1 MSERPTTTSQ
11 PVESEINT
19 QLTKN
24 WWSNP
29 SIVGLA
35 IGLVIVV
42 GLAGGLT
49 WYWLGSEPATKE
61 TATTSPNANDPNSQ
75 TQDTPADKPSQP
87 TEEFFTEEIQENL
100 KIYTHRL
107 SGVQFAY
114 NPNWKAEIVQTGV
127 PYFHHDLV
135 FKDLPEGD
143 SLSFE
148 IRNIFDGGG
157 PTESLKEGTNAH
169 GFKYEIFRSL
179 GDPNEP
185 DSDPTNQVVYLF
197 LEHEIQQQDD
207 IKSKLL
213 FYGRSY
219 LFVYSFPYSKEK
231 TYLSQVVT
239 ELETIAKSF
248 KYLNGSP
255 YSVILASGRRLSV
268 QPLANWRLVTTGE
281 GTVTWKTMDRR
292 ADNIITLHYLKEPAI
307 IQECPGTNNWS
318 SVTLD
323 KTLIDYLVFV
333 EETAGSKCQGVH
345 MMKISLDKEVVYL
358 ELRAEDESVDMEDSV
373 FLLVKSLKLES

>member
-42 GLAGGLT
+42 SLAGGLT
-49 WYWLGSEPATKE
+49 WYWLGSEPVTKE

-87 TEEFFTEEIQENL
+87 TEEFFTEEIQGNL

-114 NPNWKAEIVQTGV
+114 NPNWKAEILETGV
-127 PYFHHDLV
+127 PYFYHDLV
-135 FKDLPEGD
+135 FKNLPEGD
-143 SLSFE
+143 SLKFE
-148 IRNIFDGGG
+148 IRNIFGGGG
-157 PTESLKEGTNAH
+157 PTEFLKEGTNAH
-169 GFKYEIFRSL
+169 GFKYKIFRSL

-185 DSDPTNQVVYLF
+185 DPDPTSQVVYLL
-197 LEHEIQQQDD
+197 LEHEIQQL
-207 IKSKLL
+207 KSELL

-255 YSVILASGRRLSV
+255 YSVTLASGRRLSV
-268 QPLANWRLVTTGE
+268 QPLVNWRLVGTGE

-292 ADNIITLHYLKEPAI
+292 VDNIITLHYLKEPAI

-323 KTLIDYLVFV
+323 KAQIDYLVFF
-333 EETAGSKCQGVH
+333 EKTAGSKCQDVH
-345 MMKISLDKEVVYL
+345 IMKISLDKEVVYL
-358 ELRAEDESVDMEDSV
+358 ELRAEDKSVVVNIEDSV
-373 FLLVKSLKLES
+373 LLPVKSLKLES